1 MLKKKSLREINL
13 AKKRAIHNSYLI
25 AKSKKNRQ
33 KNNIQVVEEEYTN
46 PEENINDNTNN
57 EDELT
62 NLNLDNNEDELTNLN
77 LENENGETDD
87 NKSDDSE
94 TEKLVNEQEDKENK

>member
-62 NLNLDNNEDELTNLN
+62 NLNL
-77 LENENGETDD
+77 ENENGETDD

>member
-13 AKKRAIHNSYLI
+13 AKKIAIHNSYLI

-33 KNNIQVVEEEYTN
+33 KNNIQVVEEQYTN
-46 PEENINDNTNN
+46 PEENTNDNT
-57 EDELT
+57 
-62 NLNLDNNEDELTNLN
+62 NNEDELTNLN

-94 TEKLVNEQEDKENK
+94 TEKLVNEQKDEENK